1 MKKTLLSVD
10 DPSPLYK
17 AHELRSLL
25 DQRRVGY
32 LCSPQSLCKEG
43 EGIRDKRCRVSQIPG
58 LVRITAEQ
66 EPSNTEAETWHITNT
81 VFMQR
86 GRKPHARIV
95 APRAEPRARPVQP
108 QRHCGFEALW
118 VNRLFSFPSRVPHRF
133 SCYHS
138 CLDPLSATCP
148 RLLSS
153 PSTHISGTAV
163 HNTSHLS

>member
-108 QRHCGFEALW
+108 QRHCGSIGSLF
-118 VNRLFSFPSRVPHRF
+118 RLASSFLFLSLASRPAVRDV
-133 SCYHS
+133 S
-138 CLDPLSATCP
+138 

-153 PSTHISGTAV
+153 PNTHIRGTAV